1 MGYNCGAKNNIFCE
15 RTRFM
20 NEKPFTIGVLTSGG
34 DAPGMNAVIRAVV
47 RTAMANQAQVMG
59 IVNGFEGLLNGEF
72 RPMGARD
79 VGGILQRGGTILQTR
94 RSQRFQDPKG
104 QREAIRRMNEAG
116 IDSLIVIGG
125 DGSLRGAH
133 ALAKQGVRV
142 IGIPGSI
149 DNDIYGTDMAV
160 GVDTALN
167 TIMEAVDK
175 LRDTASSHSRA
186 FLIETMGR
194 NSGYLAVM
202 AGIVCGA
209 EMVLIPEVSYTVE
222 EVAHAM
228 EDAYM
233 RGKTHAI
240 VLVAEGA
247 SIHTTDLARI
257 IDEMD
262 VGFKTRVTILGHIQ
276 RGGRPTSFDRLLASR
291 MGVKAVELLFEGKTD
306 AMVGLT
312 GMGVIEV
319 PLDEVIT
326 HDRHATPS
334 YYEMARMLSR

>member
-1 MGYNCGAKNNIFCE
+1 
-15 RTRFM
+15 M
-20 NEKPFTIGVLTSGG
+20 NDKSFTLGILTSGG
-34 DAPGMNAVIRAVV
+34 DAPGMNAAIRAVV
-47 RTAMANQAQVMG
+47 RTAMSNNAKVLGIANG
-59 IVNGFEGLLNGEF
+59 YEGLVRGEF

-94 RSQRFQDPKG
+94 RSLRFQEPKG

-116 IDSLIVIGG
+116 MDGLIVVGG
-125 DGSLRGAH
+125 DGSLRGAR
-133 ALAKQGVRV
+133 ALASQGVKV
-142 IGIPGSI
+142 VGIPASI
-149 DNDIYGTDMAV
+149 DNDIWGTDMAV

-209 EMVLIPEVSYTVE
+209 EIVLIPEVPITVD

-228 EDAYM
+228 EDAYL

-240 VLVAEGA
+240 MIVAEGA
-247 SIHTTDLARI
+247 NIRTTDLARI

-276 RGGRPTSFDRLLASR
+276 RGGRPTAFDRLLAAR
-291 MGVKAVELLFEGKTD
+291 MGTKAVELLLEGKTD
-306 AMVGLT
+306 VMVGLKS
-312 GMGVIEV
+312 MGVEEV
-319 PLDEVIT
+319 RLEEVT
-326 HDRHATPS
+326 TKARPAALS
-334 YYEMARMLSR
+334 YYEMAKMLAR

>member
-1 MGYNCGAKNNIFCE
+1 
-15 RTRFM
+15 
-20 NEKPFTIGVLTSGG
+20 
-34 DAPGMNAVIRAVV
+34 
-47 RTAMANQAQVMG
+47 
-59 IVNGFEGLLNGEF
+59 
-72 RPMGARD
+72 
-79 VGGILQRGGTILQTR
+79 
-94 RSQRFQDPKG
+94 
-104 QREAIRRMNEAG
+104 MNEAG
-116 IDSLIVIGG
+116 INGLIVIGG

-133 ALAKQGVRV
+133 ALAGQGVKV
-142 IGIPGSI
+142 VGIPASI
-149 DNDIYGTDMAV
+149 DNDIWGSDMAI

-209 EMVLIPEVSYTVE
+209 EIVLIPEVPSTVDE
-222 EVAHAM
+222 IAHSV

-240 VLVAEGA
+240 IIVAEG
-247 SIHTTDLARI
+247 SNIRTTDLARI

-276 RGGRPTSFDRLLASR
+276 RGGRPTAFDRLLAAR
-291 MGVKAVELLFEGKTD
+291 MGTKAVELLLEGKTD
-306 AMVGLT
+306 VMVGLKS
-312 GMGVIEV
+312 MGVEEV
-319 PLDEVIT
+319 SLEEVT
-326 HDRHATPS
+326 TNARSLTMS
-334 YYEMARMLSR
+334 YYEMAKMLAR

>member
-1 MGYNCGAKNNIFCE
+1 MTSTKD
-15 RTRFM
+15 
-20 NEKPFTIGVLTSGG
+20 FTLGILTSGG
-34 DAPGMNAVIRAVV
+34 DAPGMNAAIRAVV
-47 RTAMANQAQVMG
+47 RAALANNARVVG
-59 IVNGFEGLLNGEF
+59 IASGFEGLVNGEF
-72 RPMGARD
+72 RSLGPRD
-79 VGGILQRGGTILQTR
+79 VGGVLQRGGTVLQTR
-94 RSQRFQDPKG
+94 RSQRFQEPKG
-104 QREAIRRMNEAG
+104 QREAIRHMNEAG
-116 IDSLIVIGG
+116 INGLIVIGG

-133 ALAKQGVRV
+133 ALATQGIKVV
-142 IGIPGSI
+142 GIPASI
-149 DNDIYGTDMAV
+149 DNDIWGSDMAI

-209 EMVLIPEVSYTVE
+209 ELVLIPEVPSTVDE
-222 EVAHAM
+222 IARSV

-240 VLVAEGA
+240 IIVAEG
-247 SIHTTDLARI
+247 SNIRTTDLARI

-276 RGGRPTSFDRLLASR
+276 RGGRPTAFDRLLAAR
-291 MGVKAVELLFEGKTD
+291 MGTRAVELLFEGKTD
-306 AMVGLT
+306 VMVGLKS
-312 GMGVIEV
+312 MGVEEV
-319 PLDEVIT
+319 PLEEVT
-326 HDRHATPS
+326 SHARELTMS
-334 YYEMARMLSR
+334 YYEMAKMLAR

>member
-1 MGYNCGAKNNIFCE
+1 MTSATDYTLGI
-15 RTRFM
+15 
-20 NEKPFTIGVLTSGG
+20 LTSGG
-34 DAPGMNAVIRAVV
+34 DAPGMNAAIRAVV
-47 RTAMANQAQVMG
+47 RTALANNTKVIG
-59 IVNGFEGLLNGEF
+59 ISSGYEGLVNGEF
-72 RPMGARD
+72 RSIGPRD
-79 VGGILQRGGTILQTR
+79 VGGILQRGGTVLQTR
-94 RSQRFQDPKG
+94 RSPRFQEPKG
-104 QREAIRRMNEAG
+104 QREAIRHMNEAG
-116 IDSLIVIGG
+116 INGLIVIGG

-133 ALAKQGVRV
+133 ALARQGVKV
-142 IGIPGSI
+142 VGIPASI
-149 DNDIYGTDMAV
+149 DNDIWGSDMAI

-209 EMVLIPEVSYTVE
+209 EIVLIPEVPSTVDE
-222 EVAHAM
+222 IAHSV

-240 VLVAEGA
+240 IIVAEG
-247 SIHTTDLARI
+247 SNIRTTDLARI

-276 RGGRPTSFDRLLASR
+276 RGGRPTAFDRLLAAR
-291 MGVKAVELLFEGKTD
+291 MGTKAVELLLEGKTD
-306 AMVGLT
+306 VMVGLKS
-312 GMGVIEV
+312 MGVEEV
-319 PLDEVIT
+319 SLEEVT
-326 HDRHATPS
+326 TNARSLTMS
-334 YYEMARMLSR
+334 YYEMAKMLAR

>member
-1 MGYNCGAKNNIFCE
+1 MTSATDYTLGI
-15 RTRFM
+15 
-20 NEKPFTIGVLTSGG
+20 LTSGG
-34 DAPGMNAVIRAVV
+34 DAPGMNAAIRAVV
-47 RTAMANQAQVMG
+47 RTALANNTKVVG
-59 IVNGFEGLLNGEF
+59 ISSGYEGLVNGEF
-72 RPMGARD
+72 RTIGPRD
-79 VGGILQRGGTILQTR
+79 VGGILQRGGTVLQTR
-94 RSQRFQDPKG
+94 RSPRFQEPKG
-104 QREAIRRMNEAG
+104 QREAIRHMNEAG
-116 IDSLIVIGG
+116 INGLIVVGG

-133 ALAKQGVRV
+133 VLAKQGIKVV
-142 IGIPGSI
+142 GIPASI
-149 DNDIYGTDMAV
+149 DNDIWGSDMAI

-209 EMVLIPEVSYTVE
+209 EIVLIPEVPSTVDE
-222 EVAHAM
+222 IARSV

-240 VLVAEGA
+240 IIVAEG
-247 SIHTTDLARI
+247 SNIRTTDLARI

-276 RGGRPTSFDRLLASR
+276 RGGRPTAFDRLLAAR
-291 MGVKAVELLFEGKTD
+291 MGTKAVELLLEGKTD
-306 AMVGLT
+306 IMVGLKST
-312 GMGVIEV
+312 GVEEV
-319 PLDEVIT
+319 SLEEVT
-326 HDRHATPS
+326 TNARSLTLS
-334 YYEMARMLSR
+334 YYEMAKMLAR